1 MVPERT
7 LPMSGAQDT
16 MMLIMG
22 IQNEIVGITRF
33 IKYLFLACQNGTLR
47 DPPDIGWRS
56 HYYGPYW
63 DGFNDAVGS
72 LVEQNLV
79 STEELSNELG
89 RTTRY
94 SITVKGR
101 QHYSRLLG
109 KLGEKEI
116 SDLTSVIRAHQRKSL
131 TAFLKF
137 IYQNYPEYTKHSLIA
152 DRILSD

>member
-1 MVPERT
+1 
-7 LPMSGAQDT
+7 
-16 MMLIMG
+16 MLIIG
-22 IQNEIVGITRF
+22 VQGEIVGITRL
-33 IKYLFLACQNGTLR
+33 IKYLFLACQKTLR
-47 DPPDIGWRS
+47 DPPDIEWRS

-63 DGFNDAVGS
+63 DGVNGAIGS

-79 STEELSNELG
+79 STEQLTNELG
-89 RTTRY
+89 RTTKY
-94 SITVKGR
+94 SITTKGR
-101 QHYSRLLG
+101 QHYSRLLE
-109 KLGEKEI
+109 KLDEKEI

>member
-1 MVPERT
+1 
-7 LPMSGAQDT
+7 MSDAQDT

-22 IQNEIVGITRF
+22 VQNEIVGITRF
-33 IKYLFLACQNGTLR
+33 IKYLFLACQNETLR
-47 DPPDIGWRS
+47 DPPDIEWRS

-72 LVEQNLV
+72 LVKQNLV
-79 STEELSNELG
+79 STEELRNELG

-94 SITVKGR
+94 SITPKGR
-101 QHYSRLLG
+101 KRFNGLLE
-109 KLGEKEI
+109 KLDEKEI
-116 SDLTSVIRAHQRKSL
+116 SEITSIIRAHQRKSL

-152 DRILSD
+152 NRILSD

>member
-7 LPMSGAQDT
+7 PRVPDAQDT

-47 DPPDIGWRS
+47 DPPDIEWRS

-89 RTTRY
+89 RTTKY
-94 SITVKGR
+94 SITAKGR
-101 QHYSRLLG
+101 QHYSRLLE

-137 IYQNYPEYTKHSLIA
+137 IYQNYPEYTKHSLIV